1 MPIIQI
7 PFTIPA
13 SGIAKIS
20 DFLPKRSG
28 GPGNLLTSAPAS
40 PFADSGSILLQNA
53 TIQNQGT
60 HSMNVGGTAT
70 TALTGGG
77 IYLGAQG
84 SFTAIFAITFSTY
97 VSDWYAVGTPGD
109 VGVLVGFS

>member
-13 SGIAKIS
+13 SGIAKVS
-20 DFLPKRSG
+20 NFLPARTG
-28 GPGNLLTSAPAS
+28 GTGNLLASSPAAPFS
-40 PFADSGSILLQNA
+40 DSGSILLQNA
-53 TIQNQGT
+53 TIQNQGSHT
-60 HSMNVGGTAT
+60 MYAGGTST
-70 TALTGGG
+70 TNTPGGG

-97 VSDWYAVGTPGD
+97 VSDWFVAGTPGD
-109 VGVLVGFS
+109 IGILVGFS